1 MRREQN
7 GFSCDD
13 SNLRRSTAASKRVYY
28 PWSIL
33 FVMTVFVCSKQST
46 KWREFAILLLLL
58 FFSFFFC
65 IHAALTPQKT
75 EEGESGLSNNNK
87 KGLVVL
93 NYHRS
98 CPSLPS
104 YLIFFFR
111 PLSFLLLLFLFFF
124 FKSRREACVE
134 NSAQLYKLKKG
145 STRIYTHKLIHS
157 VALRSLVFEI
167 KRKKR
172 NR

>member
-104 YLIFFFR
+104 YLIFFFS
-111 PLSFLLLLFLFFF
+111 PSLFSSFTFPVFLLQVT
-124 FKSRREACVE
+124 E
-134 NSAQLYKLKKG
+134 G
-145 STRIYTHKLIHS
+145 SMRGEFGSIIQAEKRKYTHIH
-157 VALRSLVFEI
+157 AQTHSLSGA
-167 KRKKR
+167 
-172 NR
+172 